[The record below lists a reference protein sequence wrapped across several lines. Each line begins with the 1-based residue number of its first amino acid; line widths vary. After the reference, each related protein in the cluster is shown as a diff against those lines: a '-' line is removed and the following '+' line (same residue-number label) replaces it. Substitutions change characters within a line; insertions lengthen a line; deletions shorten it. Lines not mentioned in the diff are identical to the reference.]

1 MKKLDGGLSR
11 LTQDLLRTMFIED
24 KIATDGV
31 SLILDRELPPM
42 NVKIILCSILGDE
55 DALNDIWFTKG
66 VRCALCSSQQTTP
79 NGQGQ

>member
-11 LTQDLLRTMFIED
+11 LTRDLLRTMFIED

-42 NVKIILCSILGDE
+42 NVKISLCSILGDE
-55 DALNDIWFTKG
+55 DALNDMFFTLGASGICPCG
-66 VRCALCSSQQTTP
+66 VLFQ
-79 NGQGQ
+79 